1 MYLETIRQTL
11 FPRFEN
17 ISFWKSED
25 LVNNLRKNFN
35 SHCQLLSDFIEKRDL
50 DNLNIDFFVELHKLF
65 YPAWFEIKATGN
77 DWVFY
82 VMKPGEFRKQYLSKY
97 IDSFSETRDI
107 EKDFQKII
115 DNFNNLLNK
124 TREDILK
131 FYIDFWKVHPFWD
144 SNWTISILVCDVLC
158 VKYWYKPINILKI
171 RFKNKNFW
179 FELVKKLEKEKYS
192 SQSLWEVLKLIDEFN
207 QKN

>member
-25 LVNNLRKNFN
+25 LVKNLRKSFE

-50 DNLNIDFFVELHKLF
+50 DNLNIDFFVELHKLL
-65 YPAWFEIKATGN
+65 YPVWFEIKAIWN
-77 DWVFY
+77 DGIKHIMFPWN
-82 VMKPGEFRKQYLSKY
+82 FRKQYLAKY
-97 IDSFSETRDI
+97 IHSFSEVRDI
-107 EKDFQKII
+107 EKDFIELLNK
-115 DNFNNLLNK
+115 FNELKNK
-124 TREDILK
+124 TREDIFR

-144 SNWTISILVCDVLC
+144 SNWTISILVCDILC

-171 RFKNKNFW
+171 RFKDKEYW
-179 FELVKKLEKEKYS
+179 YKLLKKVDNEKYS
-192 SQSLWEVLKLIDEFN
+192 SQSLGEVLKLIDEFN